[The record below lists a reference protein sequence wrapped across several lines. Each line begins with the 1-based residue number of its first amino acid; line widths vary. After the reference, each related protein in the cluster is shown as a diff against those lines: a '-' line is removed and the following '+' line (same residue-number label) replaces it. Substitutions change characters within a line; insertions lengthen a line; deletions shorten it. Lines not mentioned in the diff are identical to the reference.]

1 MNYVSLMCAMMIYHA
16 VKRTAQTHS
25 AVVSGEYLLQWF
37 ALYLPVYRLCAVR
50 LTYNTQ
56 CRI

>member
-1 MNYVSLMCAMMIYHA
+1 MCAMMIYHA